1 MADKL
6 KRYTELVVCR
16 VEMAFYYDAR
26 GYMITKDDV
35 ENDECLIRFLS
46 RFPHQEIV
54 KWAKSIQDKKQ
65 TKYSERINTFLEYY
79 DEDYVDIL
87 VRMFI

>member
-1 MADKL
+1 MNSFLDKYE
-6 KRYTELVVCR
+6 KTSWVDISSRIELSTR
-16 VEMAFYYDAR
+16 
-26 GYMITKDDV
+26 DDV

-65 TKYSERINTFLEYY
+65 TKYSERINAFLEYY

>member
-1 MADKL
+1 
-6 KRYTELVVCR
+6 
-16 VEMAFYYDAR
+16 MAFYYDAR

-54 KWAKSIQDKKQ
+54 KWAKSIQDKKKKKN
-65 TKYSERINTFLEYY
+65 TERINTLLEYY